1 MPARSPIIP
10 LYPLWHHEGKS
21 LLGETGGGSLPCNG
35 AQAMKLRPFQQR
47 FLDGALAPGCDL
59 GVLSLARGN
68 GKSWLAGFILT
79 KCLTPGDVLHEP
91 GKEYIL
97 VASSLEQA
105 RIVFGFIRG
114 ALEANEE
121 YRWLDSTTRIGVLH
135 KPSNTR
141 LRVLSSKAKSA
152 FGLVNV
158 PLLILDE
165 PGSLEVVG
173 GTLLADALFSAQGK
187 PNSSLRIICIGTL
200 SPASP
205 GGWWHDLVDGG
216 SNKSTYVQRLVGDVK
231 RWDEW
236 REIKRC
242 NPLVAISDE
251 FKKKLLDERDQARRD
266 PRLKARFLSYR
277 LNRPTG
283 DESTMLL
290 SVSDFEDMAKRA
302 VPPREGQPIVSLD
315 LGSSRAWSAACS
327 LYRNGRI
334 EARALAPGIPSLADQ
349 EARDGV
355 PKGTYSRL
363 ADQGVLVQAEGLR
376 VPPVRQLM
384 KLVADTWGRPAG
396 LICDRFRI
404 DELRDAGVPCQIT
417 PRVTRWSESSFDIRA
432 LRSRTKDG
440 PFAVEQGSRSLLA
453 ASLSAAMVKNDDAG
467 SFRLIK
473 KGFNNKARDDVAAAL
488 VLAAGLFERT
498 AQPRN
503 TWRTAGIVGA

>member
-1 MPARSPIIP
+1 
-10 LYPLWHHEGKS
+10 
-21 LLGETGGGSLPCNG
+21 
-35 AQAMKLRPFQQR
+35 MKLRHFQTR
-47 FLDGALAPGCDL
+47 FVREAFKANADGTPKFDTAC
-59 GVLSLARGN
+59 LSLARGN
-68 GKSWLAGFILT
+68 GKSWLAGHLLARA
-79 KCLTPGDVLHEP
+79 LTPGDELNQA

-114 ALEANEE
+114 ELEGNGE

-158 PLLILDE
+158 PLLVLDE

-173 GTLLADALFSAQGK
+173 GTLLADAIFSAQGK

-205 GGWWHDLVDGG
+205 GGWWHDLVNGG
-216 SNKSTYVQRLVGDVK
+216 STGSTYVQALKGNLK
-231 RWDEW
+231 KWDKTS
-236 REIKRC
+236 EILRC
-242 NPLVAISDE
+242 NPLTAISDE
-251 FKKKLLDERDQARRD
+251 FKKKLLDERDAARRD
-266 PRLKARFLSYR
+266 PRLKARFCSYR

-302 VPPREGQPIVSLD
+302 VPEREGRPIVSLD

-334 EARALAPGIPSLADQ
+334 EARAVAPGLPCLADQ
-349 EARDGV
+349 ETRDNV
-355 PKGTYSRL
+355 PRGTYQRL
-363 ADQGVLVQAEGLR
+363 ADQGVLIQAEGLR
-376 VPPVRQLM
+376 VPPASLLMQLISE
-384 KLVADTWGRPAG
+384 TWGRPAG

-404 DELRDAGVPCQIT
+404 DELRDAGLPCQIT

-440 PFAVEQGSRSLLA
+440 PFAVAECSRSLLA

-503 TWRTAGIVGA
+503 TWRSAGVVAA

>member
-1 MPARSPIIP
+1 
-10 LYPLWHHEGKS
+10 
-21 LLGETGGGSLPCNG
+21 
-35 AQAMKLRPFQQR
+35 MKLRPFQQR

-173 GTLLADALFSAQGK
+173 GTLLADAIFSAQGK

-216 SNKSTYVQRLVGDVK
+216 TNGTTYVQALKGNLK
-231 RWDEW
+231 KWDQW
-236 REIKRC
+236 GEIRRC

-251 FKKKLLDERDQARRD
+251 FKAKLLDERDQARRD

-498 AQPRN
+498 AQPRS
-503 TWRTAGIVGA
+503 TWRSAGAVGT